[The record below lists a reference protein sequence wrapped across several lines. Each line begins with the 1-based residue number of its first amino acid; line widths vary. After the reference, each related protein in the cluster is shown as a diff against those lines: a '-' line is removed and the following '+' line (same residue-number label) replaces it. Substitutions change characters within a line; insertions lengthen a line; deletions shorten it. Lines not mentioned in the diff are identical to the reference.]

1 MRNTITRLHRHEI
14 VRGPTE
20 QVDYTMFEET
30 RFVVQ
35 NVSYKDGSC
44 KQDCSHF
51 FKTRKEAEEFLLK
64 RVKDETIIQEGMR
77 QEYEKEQL

>member
-35 NVSYKDGSC
+35 HVYYKDGSC
-44 KQDCSHF
+44 REDRSNF

-64 RVKDETIIQEGMR
+64 KVKDETIIQEGVR
-77 QEYEKEQL
+77 QEEQL